1 MSSNPQDEQ
10 EGFLTRWSRR
20 KSEVRKGEVLPEPAD
35 EPEGEPQD
43 AGQAL
48 QDAPPSG
55 EPVVPAPG
63 DEEGQ
68 APAETATELPPL
80 ESLGEDSDYSAFMG
94 EGVPQDLRQKALKKL
109 FHSPKFNV
117 RDGLDDYDWDFTNP
131 EPLGDIVT
139 AEMRYRI
146 ERELERLAGLDEDEE
161 KPEDATAV
169 AAVEAGEHDETDDR
183 EDPEADDERSEPA

>member
-1 MSSNPQDEQ
+1 MSGNPQDEQ
-10 EGFLTRWSRR
+10 QGFLTRWSRR
-20 KSEVRKGEVLPEPAD
+20 KDASRKGEALPEPAD
-35 EPEGEPQD
+35 DTDGEPLEAAD
-43 AGQAL
+43 TL
-48 QDAPPSG
+48 RDAPPAADP
-55 EPVVPAPG
+55 ETG
-63 DEEGQ
+63 DEE
-68 APAETATELPPL
+68 ASPPAETEAELPPL

-94 EGVPQDLRQKALKKL
+94 EGVPADLRQKALKKL

-117 RDGLDDYDWDFTNP
+117 RDGLDDYDWDFSNP

-161 KPEDATAV
+161 KPEDAPAV

-183 EDPEADDERSEPA
+183 EDPEADDERSEPS

>member
-1 MSSNPQDEQ
+1 MSGNPQDEQ
-10 EGFLTRWSRR
+10 EGFLERWARR
-20 KSEVRKGEVLPEPAD
+20 KSEARKGETLPEPPG
-35 EPEGEPQD
+35 EVEGETQDTGQAPQD
-43 AGQAL
+43 A
-48 QDAPPSG
+48 
-55 EPVVPAPG
+55 PAGDPGVAAAG
-63 DEEGQ
+63 DEAEH
-68 APAETATELPPL
+68 APAETAIELPPL

-94 EGVPQDLRQKALKKL
+94 EGVPQELRQKALKKL

-161 KPEDATAV
+161 KPEDAPAV

-183 EDPEADDERSEPA
+183 VDPEADDERPEPA

>member
-1 MSSNPQDEQ
+1 MPDEARGDTDGETQ
-10 EGFLTRWSRR
+10 EAA
-20 KSEVRKGEVLPEPAD
+20 E
-35 EPEGEPQD
+35 
-43 AGQAL
+43 AL
-48 QDAPPSG
+48 QDTTPAADPGIPPSD
-55 EPVVPAPG
+55 
-63 DEEGQ
+63 DEAAR
-68 APAETATELPPL
+68 APAATPPELPPL

-94 EGVPQDLRQKALKKL
+94 EGVPQDLRQKALK

-146 ERELERLAGLDEDEE
+146 ERELERLAGLDDDAE
-161 KPEDATAV
+161 KPEDAPAV
-169 AAVEAGEHDETDDR
+169 AAVEAGQHDEADDR